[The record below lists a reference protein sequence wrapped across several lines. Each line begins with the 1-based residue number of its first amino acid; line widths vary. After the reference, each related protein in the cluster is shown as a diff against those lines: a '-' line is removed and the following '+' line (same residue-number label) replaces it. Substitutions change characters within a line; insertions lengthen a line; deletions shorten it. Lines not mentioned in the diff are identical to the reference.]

1 MNDATIAFV
10 GAGNMARSL
19 IGGLL
24 ASSYDAA
31 RIRACD
37 PSPEQRAAAAALG
50 VAVAADNAAAIATAD
65 VVVLAVKPQVMG
77 TVTAALP
84 LSCDQLVISIAAGV
98 PIASIERWSSAAQP
112 VVRCMPNTPALLG
125 AGVTGLYAN
134 PAVGTTGRM
143 LAERILGAAGRTIW
157 VENEDQ
163 LDAVT
168 AVSGSGPAYFFYLM
182 EAMIEAGQAL
192 GLSKA
197 VAEELTLETAYGAAL
212 MARQRNAEPALLRR
226 NVTSPGGT
234 TERALNILENAGV
247 RRSVA
252 AAVGGAAERAR
263 ELAREFAQS

>member
-1 MNDATIAFV
+1 LNHATIAFV

-19 IGGLL
+19 ISGLL
-24 ASSYDAA
+24 ASGYDAA
-31 RIRACD
+31 RIRASD
-37 PSPEQRAAAAALG
+37 PSAEQRSAAAALG
-50 VAVAADNAAAIATAD
+50 VTVAADNAAAIAAAD

-77 TVTAALP
+77 AVTTALP
-84 LSCDQLVISIAAGV
+84 LGREQLVISIAAGV

-125 AGVTGLYAN
+125 AGITGLYAN
-134 PAVGTTGRM
+134 PAVGTAGRA
-143 LAERILGAAGRTIW
+143 LAERILGAAGRTVW
-157 VENEDQ
+157 VEKEDQ

-212 MARQRNAEPALLRR
+212 MARQRDAEPGQLRR

-234 TERALNILENAGV
+234 TERALSILEDAGV

-252 AAVGGAAERAR
+252 AAIGGAAERAR